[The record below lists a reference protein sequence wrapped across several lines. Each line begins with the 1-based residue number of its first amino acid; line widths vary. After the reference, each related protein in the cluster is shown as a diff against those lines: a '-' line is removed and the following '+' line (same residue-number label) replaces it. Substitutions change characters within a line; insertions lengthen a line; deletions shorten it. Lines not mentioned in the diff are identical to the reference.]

1 MKFGAWVVATLVLG
15 AVGAHLLFADPGYVV
30 INFRGYLV
38 EMSVPILF
46 GLILSSMAA
55 IWLAWEILKAPKK
68 LGEKAGEIRSRRAGS
83 QFTRGLIE
91 VAEGN
96 FSRGEKLL
104 TKGVGRA
111 DAPLLNYLAA
121 ARAAQLQ
128 GDAERRDKW
137 LRLAYEETPDAGNAV
152 LLTQAELQLAAE
164 EYEPALA
171 TLRRL
176 MERAPDH
183 ARALYLLG
191 CLYRE
196 LEDWDHLAELLPKL
210 KKQGRI
216 PAETLQEW
224 TREVHRRKLGNAGD
238 EPTRVTA
245 VWKQIPRSLR
255 DDDVLIAAYVSALA
269 RAGAE
274 DAAEKELRRRL
285 RARWSPPLARLY
297 GTLETSDTADQL
309 RHAES
314 WLKQHGED
322 ADLLLTAGRLCMRR
336 ELWGKARSYLET
348 ALAIGP
354 TPETYELYGRLLSRM
369 GEGEGAAEAYRSG
382 LSMLAWSDR
391 LAIPHLEEPDDGA
404 RNR

>member
-1 MKFGAWVVATLVLG
+1 MKFGAWVVATLILG

-30 INFRGYLV
+30 INIRGWLI
-38 EMSVPILF
+38 EMSVPILLA
-46 GLILSSMAA
+46 GILAVMLAV
-55 IWLAWEILKAPKK
+55 WLAWELLQAPKK
-68 LGEKAGEIRSRRAGS
+68 LGEKAGEYRARRAGH
-83 QFTRGLIE
+83 QFTKGLIQ

-104 TKGVGRA
+104 TRGVNRA

-137 LRLAYEETPDAGNAV
+137 LRLAYEETPDAAHAV

-164 EYEPALA
+164 EYEQALA

-176 MERAPDH
+176 MEEAPNH
-183 ARALYLLG
+183 SQALFLLG
-191 CLYRE
+191 RLYRE
-196 LEDWDHLAELLPKL
+196 LEDWEQLGELLPKL
-210 KKQGRI
+210 KKQARI

-224 TREVHRRKLGNAGD
+224 TREVHRRKLEQAGD
-238 EPTRVTA
+238 DPTGVTA
-245 VWKQIPRSLR
+245 VWKQIPRALR
-255 DDDVLIAAYVSALA
+255 DDDVLIGAYVDALA
-269 RAGAE
+269 RAGGE
-274 DAAEKELRRRL
+274 EAAEAELRRRL
-285 RARWSPPLARLY
+285 RSRWSPALARLY
-297 GTLETSDTADQL
+297 GRLETADAGRQL

-322 ADLLLTAGRLCMRR
+322 AELLQAAGRLCMRQ

-354 TPETYELYGRLLSRM
+354 TPETYELYGRLLTRL
-369 GEGEGAAEAYRSG
+369 GEGEAAADAYRSG
-382 LSMLAWSDR
+382 LTMIATPDR
-391 LAIPHLEEPDDGA
+391 LALPHLEDSGEGK
-404 RNR
+404 R

>member
-1 MKFGAWVVATLVLG
+1 MKFGAWVVATLILG

-30 INFRGYLV
+30 INIRGWLI
-38 EMSVPILF
+38 EMSVPIL
-46 GLILSSMAA
+46 LAA
-55 IWLAWEILKAPKK
+55 ILAVMLALWLAWELLQAPKK
-68 LGEKAGEIRSRRAGS
+68 LGEKAGEFRARRAGH
-83 QFTRGLIE
+83 QFTKGLIQ

-104 TKGVGRA
+104 TRGVNRA

-137 LRLAYEETPDAGNAV
+137 LRLAYDETPDAAHAV

-164 EYEPALA
+164 EYEQALA

-176 MERAPDH
+176 MEDAPNH
-183 ARALYLLG
+183 SQALYLLG
-191 CLYRE
+191 RLYRE
-196 LEDWDHLAELLPKL
+196 LEDWDHLGELLPKL
-210 KKQGRI
+210 RKQGRI

-224 TREVHRRKLGNAGD
+224 TREVHRRNLEQAGD
-238 EPTRVTA
+238 DPSRVTA

-255 DDDVLIAAYVSALA
+255 DDDVLIGAYVDALA
-269 RAGAE
+269 RAGGEEVAE
-274 DAAEKELRRRL
+274 AELRRRL
-285 RARWSPPLARLY
+285 RGRWSSPLARLY
-297 GTLETSDTADQL
+297 GKLETADTGSQL

-322 ADLLLTAGRLCMRR
+322 ADLLLTAGRLCMRQ

-354 TPETYELYGRLLSRM
+354 SPETYELYGRLLTRL
-369 GEGEGAAEAYRSG
+369 GEGEAAAEAYRSG
-382 LSMLAWSDR
+382 LSMIATSDR
-391 LAIPHLEEPDDGA
+391 LALPHLQTPGDG
-404 RNR
+404 R

>member
-1 MKFGAWVVATLVLG
+1 MKFGAWVVATLILG

-30 INFRGYLV
+30 INIRGWLI
-38 EMSVPILF
+38 EMSVPILLA
-46 GLILSSMAA
+46 GILA
-55 IWLAWEILKAPKK
+55 IMLALWLAWELLQAPRK
-68 LGEKAGEIRSRRAGS
+68 LGEKAGELRARRAGH
-83 QFTRGLIE
+83 QFTRGLIQ

-104 TKGVGRA
+104 TRGVNRA

-137 LRLAYEETPDAGNAV
+137 LRLAYEETPDAAHAV

-164 EYEPALA
+164 EYEQALA

-176 MERAPDH
+176 MEDAPNH
-183 ARALYLLG
+183 SQALFLLG
-191 CLYRE
+191 RLYRE
-196 LEDWDHLAELLPKL
+196 LEDWEQLGELLPKL

-224 TREVHRRKLGNAGD
+224 TREVHRRKLEQAGGD
-238 EPTRVTA
+238 PTGVTA
-245 VWKQIPRSLR
+245 VWKQIPRALR
-255 DDDVLIAAYVSALA
+255 DDDVLIGAYVDALA
-269 RAGAE
+269 RAGGEEVAE
-274 DAAEKELRRRL
+274 AELRRRL
-285 RARWSPPLARLY
+285 RSRWSPTLARLY
-297 GTLETSDTADQL
+297 GRLETADAGRQL
-309 RHAES
+309 RHAEN

-322 ADLLLTAGRLCMRR
+322 AGLLQAAGRLCMRQ

-354 TPETYELYGRLLSRM
+354 TPETYELYGRLLTRL
-369 GEGEGAAEAYRSG
+369 GEGEAATDAYRSG
-382 LSMLAWSDR
+382 LAMIDTSDR
-391 LAIPHLEEPDDGA
+391 LALPHLEDSGDA
-404 RNR
+404 TR